1 MTFSLSRAAKLT
13 LVIYEKIHL
22 IQTDKYKLARSVI
35 YFLNSSVWLDN
46 STGSFATTHE
56 LGMEKY
62 KSTSAPNDNDR
73 NVLDKKK

>member
-1 MTFSLSRAAKLT
+1 M
-13 LVIYEKIHL
+13 
-22 IQTDKYKLARSVI
+22 
-35 YFLNSSVWLDN
+35 NSSVWLDN